1 MKIRMK
7 TIFKIFILFFPF
19 LVFSQNLNMIKEL
32 DATQKKIF
40 LELVTKDS
48 KVSLFSVQHQLY
60 LDSLIAILPKEP
72 FFWQQKAMPLF
83 KQKKYELGMKY
94 LDKAVELD
102 SKNHYREYRAFIK
115 CVFQKNYSESLEEFN
130 YLTKI
135 KDENGIIMDHPYS
148 FWMGLCYLQ
157 LNEFDKAKNFIE
169 KSIAFGQKNNYVNPY
184 ELFYLGIIDYEKG
197 NYQNAINNFNKSL
210 EQYGSF
216 SDAKY
221 YKALCLINLNKIE
234 EGEILLLEANKDFK
248 NGFSFNEGNS
258 LYEQFPYQVNNFL
271 FLYANSYI
279 KLKN

>member
-7 TIFKIFILFFPF
+7 IIFKILILFFPF
-19 LVFSQNLNMIKEL
+19 LLFSQNLSMIKAL
-32 DATQKKIF
+32 DGVQKKIF
-40 LELVTKDS
+40 LDLVAKDA
-48 KVSLFSVQHQLY
+48 KVSLFSGQHQLY

-102 SKNHYREYRAFIK
+102 PTDHYREYRAFIK

-135 KDENGIIMDHPYS
+135 NGDDGVIMDHPYS

-157 LNEFDKAKNFIE
+157 LNKFDKAQKFIE
-169 KSIAFGQKNNYVNPY
+169 KSIAFGQKNNFVNPY
-184 ELFYLGIIDYEKG
+184 ELFYLGIIEYEKG
-197 NYQNAINNFNKSL
+197 NYQNAINNLNKSL
-210 EQYGSF
+210 EQYANF
-216 SDAKY
+216 FDAKY
-221 YKALCLINLNKIE
+221 YKALSLINLNKKE
-234 EGEILLLEANKDFK
+234 EGQILLLEASKDFK

-258 LYEQFPYQVNNFL
+258 LYEQFPYQVNNFM
-271 FLYANSYI
+271 FVYANSYI
-279 KLKN
+279 K

>member
-1 MKIRMK
+1 
-7 TIFKIFILFFPF
+7 
-19 LVFSQNLNMIKEL
+19 MIKEL
-32 DATQKKIF
+32 DGAQKKIF
-40 LELVTKDS
+40 LELITNDA
-48 KVSLFSVQHQLY
+48 KVSLFSIQHQLY

-94 LDKAVELD
+94 LDKAIELD
-102 SKNHYREYRAFIK
+102 PTDHYREYRAFIK

-135 KDENGIIMDHPYS
+135 NGDDGVIMDHPYS

-169 KSIAFGQKNNYVNPY
+169 KSIVFGQKNNFVNPY
-184 ELFYLGIIDYEKG
+184 ELFYLGIIEYEKE

-210 EQYGSF
+210 EQYENF

-221 YKALCLINLNKIE
+221 YKALSLLNLNKKE
-234 EGEILLLEANKDFK
+234 EGQILLLEANNDFK
-248 NGFSFNEGNS
+248 NGFTFNEGNS
-258 LYEQFPYQVNNFL
+258 LYEQFPYQVSNFMYM
-271 FLYANSYI
+271 FATGYQKSEI
-279 KLKN
+279 P

>member
-1 MKIRMK
+1 MRITLKLL
-7 TIFKIFILFFPF
+7 TLFFPF
-19 LVFSQNLNMIKEL
+19 LLFSQNSSMIKEL

-40 LELVTKDS
+40 LELVTKDA
-48 KVSLFSVQHQLY
+48 KVSLFSVEHQLY

-94 LDKAVELD
+94 LDKAIELD
-102 SKNHYREYRAFIK
+102 STNHYREYRAFIK
-115 CVFQKNYSESLEEFN
+115 CIFQKNYSESLEEFN

-135 KDENGIIMDHPYS
+135 NGDYGIIMDHPYS
-148 FWMGLCYLQ
+148 FWIGLCYLQ
-157 LNEFDKAKNFIE
+157 LNEFDKAQKFIE
-169 KSIAFGQKNNYVNPY
+169 NSIAFGQKNNFVNPY
-184 ELFYLGIIDYEKG
+184 ELFYLGIIEYEKG
-197 NYQNAINNFNKSL
+197 NYQNAINNLNKSL
-210 EQYGSF
+210 EQYEKF

-221 YKALCLINLNKIE
+221 YKALSLINLNKKE
-234 EGEILLLEANKDFK
+234 EGEILLLEAQKDFK

-271 FLYANSYI
+271 FGYANNYI

>member
-1 MKIRMK
+1 MKI
-7 TIFKIFILFFPF
+7 IFKILILFFPF
-19 LVFSQNLNMIKEL
+19 LLFSQNSNMMKEL
-32 DATQKKIF
+32 DVTQKKIF
-40 LELVTKDS
+40 LELVAKDA
-48 KVSLFSVQHQLY
+48 KVSLFSGQHQLY

-102 SKNHYREYRAFIK
+102 STIHYREYRAFIK
-115 CVFQKNYSESLEEFN
+115 CVFQKNYTESLEEFN

-135 KDENGIIMDHPYS
+135 NGENGIIMDHPYS

-157 LNEFDKAKNFIE
+157 LNEFDKAKKFIE
-169 KSIAFGQKNNYVNPY
+169 KSIAFGQKNNFVNPY
-184 ELFYLGIIDYEKG
+184 ELFYLGIIEYEKG
-197 NYQNAINNFNKSL
+197 NYQNAINKLNKSL
-210 EQYGSF
+210 EQYENF

-221 YKALCLINLNKIE
+221 YKALSLINLNKKE
-234 EGEILLLEANKDFK
+234 EGEILLLEANNDFR

-258 LYEQFPYQVNNFL
+258 LYEQFPYQVNNFM
-271 FLYANSYI
+271 FVYANNYI

>member
-1 MKIRMK
+1 MKIILK
-7 TIFKIFILFFPF
+7 LLTLFFPF
-19 LVFSQNLNMIKEL
+19 LLFSQNSSMIKEL

-40 LELVTKDS
+40 LELITNDA

-94 LDKAVELD
+94 LDKAIELD
-102 SKNHYREYRAFIK
+102 PTDHYREYRAFIK

-135 KDENGIIMDHPYS
+135 NSENGIIMDHPYS

-157 LNEFDKAKNFIE
+157 LNEFDKAQKFIE
-169 KSIAFGQKNNYVNPY
+169 KSIAFGQKNNFVNPY
-184 ELFYLGIIDYEKG
+184 ELFYLGIIEYEKG
-197 NYQNAINNFNKSL
+197 NYQNAINNLNKSL
-210 EQYGSF
+210 EQYENF

-221 YKALCLINLNKIE
+221 YKALSLININKKE
-234 EGEILLLEANKDFK
+234 EGEILLLEAQKDFK

-258 LYEQFPYQVNNFL
+258 LYEQFPYQVNNFM
-271 FLYANSYI
+271 FGYANNYI

>member
-1 MKIRMK
+1 MKIRLK
-7 TIFKIFILFFPF
+7 LLLLFFPF
-19 LVFSQNLNMIKEL
+19 LLFSQNSSMIKEL
-32 DATQKKIF
+32 DGAQKKIF
-40 LELVTKDS
+40 LELITNDA
-48 KVSLFSVQHQLY
+48 KVSLFSVKHQLY

-94 LDKAVELD
+94 LDKAIELD
-102 SKNHYREYRAFIK
+102 STDHYREYRAFIK

-135 KDENGIIMDHPYS
+135 NGEHGIIMDHPYS

-169 KSIAFGQKNNYVNPY
+169 KSIAFGQKNNFINPY
-184 ELFYLGIIDYEKG
+184 ELFYLGIIEYEKQ

-210 EQYGSF
+210 EQYENF

-221 YKALCLINLNKIE
+221 YKALSLMNLNKKE
-234 EGEILLLEANKDFK
+234 EGEILLIEANRDFK

-271 FLYANSYI
+271 FVYVNNYI
-279 KLKN
+279 K

>member
-1 MKIRMK
+1 MRITLKLL
-7 TIFKIFILFFPF
+7 TLFFPF
-19 LVFSQNLNMIKEL
+19 LLFSQNSSMIKEL

-40 LELVTKDS
+40 LELVTKDA
-48 KVSLFSVQHQLY
+48 KVSLFSVEHQLY

-94 LDKAVELD
+94 LDKAIELD
-102 SKNHYREYRAFIK
+102 STNHYREYRAFIK
-115 CVFQKNYSESLEEFN
+115 CIFQKNYSESLEEFN

-135 KDENGIIMDHPYS
+135 NGDYGIIMDHPYS
-148 FWMGLCYLQ
+148 FWIGLCYLQ
-157 LNEFDKAKNFIE
+157 LNEFDKAQKFIE
-169 KSIAFGQKNNYVNPY
+169 KSIAFGQKNNFVNPY
-184 ELFYLGIIDYEKG
+184 ELFYLGIIEYEKG
-197 NYQNAINNFNKSL
+197 NYQNAINNLNKSL
-210 EQYGSF
+210 EQYEKF

-221 YKALCLINLNKIE
+221 YKALSLINLNKKE
-234 EGEILLLEANKDFK
+234 EGEILLLEAQKDFK

-271 FLYANSYI
+271 FGYANNYI